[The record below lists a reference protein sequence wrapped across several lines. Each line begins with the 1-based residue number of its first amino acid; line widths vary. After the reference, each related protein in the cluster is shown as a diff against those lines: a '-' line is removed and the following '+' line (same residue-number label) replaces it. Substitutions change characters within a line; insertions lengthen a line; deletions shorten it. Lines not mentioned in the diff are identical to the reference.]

1 MGFSSPYPHTR
12 ILKINCEAVR
22 KLISAEKLRVFFFL
36 AHPGVRMDIP
46 APVKSNAVVHT
57 CASSIH
63 PNGASAPSTQLT
75 SVTAIIK
82 GVGNRV

>member
-1 MGFSSPYPHTR
+1 MGFGSPYPHTR

-22 KLISAEKLRVFFFL
+22 KLVSAEKLGVFFL

-46 APVKSNAVVHT
+46 APVKSNTVVHT
-57 CASSIH
+57 CASFIH

>member
-1 MGFSSPYPHTR
+1 MR

-22 KLISAEKLRVFFFL
+22 KLISAEKLGALSF

-46 APVKSNAVVHT
+46 APVKSNAAVHT
-57 CASSIH
+57 CASFIP

-75 SVTAIIK
+75 SVTATIK
-82 GVGNRV
+82 GIGNRV